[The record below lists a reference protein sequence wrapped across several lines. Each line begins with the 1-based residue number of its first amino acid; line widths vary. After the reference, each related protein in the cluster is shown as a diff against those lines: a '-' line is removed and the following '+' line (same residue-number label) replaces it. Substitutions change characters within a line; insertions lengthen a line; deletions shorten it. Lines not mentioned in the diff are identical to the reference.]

1 MSVPARKV
9 RTPTDAAT
17 CSNSSRESV
26 SNGGNWARKSAISS
40 TVAIV
45 GACKDSVKRG
55 LRKAGLADAL
65 ARALP
70 QKSDMRATSCV
81 IMLEAATTRHKGWAD
96 GHKKARGLAPRRYR
110 NRINARSAKPGGV
123 GS

>member
-65 ARALP
+65 ARALS
-70 QKSDMRATSCV
+70 QKSDMRAT
-81 IMLEAATTRHKGWAD
+81 EAATTRHKGWAD
-96 GHKKARGLAPRRYR
+96 GHKKARGLAP
-110 NRINARSAKPGGV
+110 
-123 GS
+123 